1 MNDMYDAEWRQ
12 QMQQESLQADEV
24 LKNKM
29 QGLFDFSK
37 RQFITLPDY
46 KKDTKFAFDISPA
59 KLCDHLYDNMV
70 SPEQV
75 YTVLANTHNDYLV
88 QLQATMKERFNRLDF
103 EPEHELQII
112 TYANF
117 INNQVQKRTG
127 STTFWITL
135 VPWSKL
141 AWLWSDNMTA
151 PPDPPDPPD
160 IPEVSLDEAHAAF
173 AATLPALT
181 VSDTA
186 CAQVDAA
193 AAAFADSVSHA
204 INIVLLDLR
213 VNLKV
218 QALPSASFSGVCVRV
233 CVCECVCERE
243 QMLASAK
250 LGCSAATQ
258 PADIRNTLATH

>member
-1 MNDMYDAEWRQ
+1 MLDAEWMQ
-12 QMQQESLQADEV
+12 QMQQESLQADEAV
-24 LKNKM
+24 KNKM

-37 RQFITLPDY
+37 KQFITLPEY

-59 KLCDHLYDNMV
+59 KLCDHLYDNTV
-70 SPEQV
+70 SPQQV
-75 YTVLANTHNDYLV
+75 HTVLANTHNDYLV

-135 VPWSKL
+135 VHWSKL

-160 IPEVSLDEAHAAF
+160 IPEVTLDEAHAAF

-186 CAQVDAA
+186 CAQEDA
-193 AAAFADSVSHA
+193 
-204 INIVLLDLR
+204 
-213 VNLKV
+213 
-218 QALPSASFSGVCVRV
+218 
-233 CVCECVCERE
+233 
-243 QMLASAK
+243 
-250 LGCSAATQ
+250 
-258 PADIRNTLATH
+258 